1 MENFTGNGWMILGLV
16 LVVGWLLGLLSR
28 SGGAKWKKAYDTEHS
43 AHVALRKEYDAH
55 LRQHAAAAV
64 PVGTADPRPLRTGA
78 F

>member
-28 SGGAKWKKAYDTEHS
+28 SGGTKWKKAYDNEHS
-43 AHVALRKEYDAH
+43 AHVTLRKEYDAH
-55 LRQHAAAAV
+55 LKEHAAVV